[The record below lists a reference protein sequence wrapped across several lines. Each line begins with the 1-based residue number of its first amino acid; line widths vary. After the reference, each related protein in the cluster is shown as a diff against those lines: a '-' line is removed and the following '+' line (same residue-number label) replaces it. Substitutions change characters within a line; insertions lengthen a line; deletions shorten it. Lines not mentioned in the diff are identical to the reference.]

1 MTTAQDLGFASALVQ
16 LSHLVQRAFIDVGR
30 SHDLTP
36 QQAQLLCVLA
46 QEEHGVGMS
55 ELGKMLNLEKS
66 SVTGLVDRVQRRELV
81 ERVADSCDRRALKI
95 KLTAEGL
102 RLANAAHEGVVEKL
116 EEMAA
121 GLPADQRDVVA
132 SVAMRMASCQD

>member
-66 SVTGLVDRVQRRELV
+66 SVTGLVDRVQRRALV

-121 GLPADQRDVVA
+121 GLPVDQRDVVA

>member
-1 MTTAQDLGFASALVQ
+1 MTTAEDLGFATALVR

-46 QEEHGVGMS
+46 QGESGVGMTD
-55 ELGKMLNLEKS
+55 LGKMLNLEKS
-66 SVTGLVDRVQRRELV
+66 SVTGLVDRVQRRSLV
-81 ERVADSCDRRALKI
+81 QRVADSGDRRALKI
-95 KLTAEGL
+95 TLTEEGL

-121 GLPADQRDVVA
+121 DLPAEQREAVA
-132 SVAMRMASCQD
+132 AAVWRMAPED

>member
-1 MTTAQDLGFASALVQ
+1 MTTAEDLGFATALVR

-46 QEEHGVGMS
+46 QNESGVGMT
-55 ELGKMLNLEKS
+55 ELGRTLNLEKS
-66 SVTGLVDRVQRRELV
+66 SVTGLVDRVQRRALV
-81 ERVADSCDRRALKI
+81 ERVADAGDRRALKI
-95 KLTAEGL
+95 TLTEEGL

-116 EEMAA
+116 EQMAA
-121 GLPADQRDVVA
+121 ELPVEQREAVA
-132 SVAMRMASCQD
+132 AAAWRMASED

>member
-1 MTTAQDLGFASALVQ
+1 MTTAEDLGFATALVR

-46 QEEHGVGMS
+46 QGETGVGMT
-55 ELGKMLNLEKS
+55 ELGKLLNLEKS
-66 SVTGLVDRVQRRELV
+66 SVTGLVDRVQRRALV

-95 KLTAEGL
+95 TLTEEGL

-121 GLPADQRDVVA
+121 GLPAEQREA
-132 SVAMRMASCQD
+132 VAMAAWRMLPED